1 MKTTSPRDALVLRI
15 GATGAEQTAKGVGG
29 GPRAY
34 ASPACS
40 MPEIE
45 DAKMIRLR
53 HSKVFISANYGSEHV
68 PFDAASVVGPGESDS
83 ATAARNPNNGRASN
97 SCVKENAINQNV
109 RNMKTLKPSKS
120 SGSINVTDKKRR
132 GSTSLSNTKAK
143 AEQEIANLRRGRQRL
158 ATTSTADDT
167 DARASLI

>member
-1 MKTTSPRDALVLRI
+1 
-15 GATGAEQTAKGVGG
+15 
-29 GPRAY
+29 
-34 ASPACS
+34 

-45 DAKMIRLR
+45 DAKTIRRR
-53 HSKVFISANYGSEHV
+53 HPKALVPANYGIEHG
-68 PFDAASVVGPGESDS
+68 PLDAASAAGPGDSDS

-97 SCVKENAINQNV
+97 RCVKENAINQNA
-109 RNMKTLKPSKS
+109 RNMKTRKPSKS

-132 GSTSLSNTKAK
+132 GPTPLSNTQAK